1 MENEKNALRTDAE
14 NNTKTITTKQ
24 QQRVQQERAPN
35 TNTITTKRQQ
45 RVQQERPLFLWTEKY
60 ERKESALT
68 VRGTVFAP
76 PTGHKAK
83 NNALSCH
90 TSPAPLILT
99 LTCLVSANMCFLRGG
114 ASVVQKLFSRSRPT
128 ARPLERNVN
137 IKGAG
142 GIKPTRLHQWV
153 QHTWVVQ
160 KLFHHL

>member
-1 MENEKNALRTDAE
+1 MMENEKNALRTDAE
-14 NNTKTITTKQ
+14 KQHQDNNNQTTTASTTRTSTKHQHNHNQATTASTA
-24 QQRVQQERAPN
+24 R
-35 TNTITTKRQQ
+35 TTT
-45 RVQQERPLFLWTEKY
+45 VLMNGKY
-60 ERKESALT
+60 EREESALT

-142 GIKPTRLHQWV
+142 GIKPTRLHQ
-153 QHTWVVQ
+153 
-160 KLFHHL
+160 